1 LAFLAQQHSC
11 LYAYDQEGHRNYK
24 RDIRA
29 WESVYGATTPM
40 SFNCEHLPLHPG
52 GTALGSQECYGC
64 GRTGHMAS
72 SMTCQLNEEERNTPR
87 RLRERAWRSYINK
100 ILHSAGSR
108 TPIHHMG
115 LVQSPGI
122 SLLYAGE
129 DVMYDPCIYD
139 IDSIM
144 FVDEGQGNGGE
155 PRE

>member
-1 LAFLAQQHSC
+1 
-11 LYAYDQEGHRNYK
+11 
-24 RDIRA
+24 
-29 WESVYGATTPM
+29 
-40 SFNCEHLPLHPG
+40 
-52 GTALGSQECYGC
+52 
-64 GRTGHMAS
+64 
-72 SMTCQLNEEERNTPR
+72 
-87 RLRERAWRSYINK
+87 
-100 ILHSAGSR
+100 
-108 TPIHHMG
+108 MG